1 MIWSVKWKDMN
12 GCLIWLRRLCFPLPR
27 RCWVWERFWPW
38 PEQFEKRF
46 PEITKAG
53 ALRRLSLGP
62 KKSLGLERFFVKEI
76 QTNAHWAGRD
86 SSKLELPPL
95 FGPRSLE
102 DRSKLL
108 TCFVLYRRNL
118 AWSLR
123 NSKKV
128 CDCYIN
134 DNHSH
139 LQEFLLIF
147 CNCFGRIAPLIF
159 SNS

>member
-1 MIWSVKWKDMN
+1 MDSWFSCANSSIRHFYVDGYGSSFIAD
-12 GCLIWLRRLCFPLPR
+12 
-27 RCWVWERFWPW
+27 RCDL
-38 PEQFEKRF
+38 KALAL
-46 PEITKAG
+46 ITKAG
-53 ALRRLSLGP
+53 AERRLSLGP

-86 SSKLELPPL
+86 SSKLQFPPL